1 MKISKQNFSQR
12 SISIMYNVKNFL
24 AKLINVHIGKGTL
37 IYLVINISAILISFY
52 LTKNALSN
60 GASFTI
66 IVFAT
71 YLISSLL
78 LVCFLCGK
86 IVASLMTIP
95 FMKKR
100 KKLLKLSFIISFI
113 IFAFSFIIWMVL
125 FIAKNETLNNTIEK
139 ISFDII
145 LPFIIA
151 PLLFYI
157 FTTNYEKNKNKITYI
172 DNFRIKKLENTDKNA
187 IVIQNFNTISICD
200 VYIYQKVDGK
210 NKFVCCKCFE
220 PNKAIECE
228 FDEHA
233 KEITILLSD
242 DSGDFK
248 VGIKNTFK
256 LDFLEKFDDNRGCVN
271 ELEHEELMN
280 YPLFGRRISAKAI
293 IFDIK
298 STLINQ
304 KFAYEAQWANTIADL
319 QSKQDEEGENSG
331 KSIKNLTI
339 TDIKDSL
346 IKYSDMESDEQI
358 SAMMDEL
365 GIDKLGVYNYKK
377 EKAYRGINS
386 FLNELYKDNKII
398 ICAIAYGDKSGI
410 EKFEKSYLA
419 SLFRGRIFKAE
430 TSKEAMEIAL
440 KSIAVNPEECVMVG
454 DSIINDIAPAKNL
467 GMQTI
472 RVKQGLN
479 AGVAS
484 TESVADKEID
494 NIKKVRFEINF

>member
-1 MKISKQNFSQR
+1 MANKQTFSQR
-12 SISIMYNVKNFL
+12 LISMMYNAKNFF
-24 AKLINVHIGKGTL
+24 AKLINVYIGKGTL
-37 IYLVINISAILISFY
+37 IYLVINISAILISFC
-52 LTKNALSN
+52 LTKNALNN

-66 IVFAT
+66 GFAT

-100 KKLLKLSFIISFI
+100 KKLLKLSFIIIFI

-157 FTTNYEKNKNKITYI
+157 FTTNYEKNKNKIAYI

-200 VYIYQKVDGK
+200 AYIYQNVDGK

-220 PNKAIECE
+220 PNQSIECE
-228 FDEHA
+228 LDERT
-233 KEITILLSD
+233 KEISILLSD
-242 DSGDFK
+242 NGTDFK
-248 VGIKNTFK
+248 VGRKNTFK
-256 LDFLEKFDDNRGCVN
+256 LDFLKDFDYNYGSVY

-280 YPLFGRRISAKAI
+280 YPLFTRRISAKAI

-304 KFAYEAQWANTIADL
+304 KFAYEAQWASTIAEL
-319 QSKQDEEGENSG
+319 QSEQEEDGENSG
-331 KSIKNLTI
+331 KPIKNLTVA
-339 TDIKDSL
+339 DIKDSL
-346 IKYSDMESDEQI
+346 MKNGNMESDEQI
-358 SAMMDEL
+358 SAMMDDL
-365 GIDKLGVYNYKK
+365 GIDKLGEYNYKK

-410 EKFEKSYLA
+410 DRFEKSYLA
-419 SLFRGRIFKAE
+419 SLFKGRIFKAE

-479 AGVAS
+479 AGVAR